1 MVRNGS
7 VVVGWTVNARRVVAG
22 LSATTVAS
30 HVPGGPVGSKNHV
43 HCGSTAPVAAC
54 TRYSASPFICASS
67 ASLTVANPVGV
78 ARPTTWFDIVTP
90 NASAPVL
97 TEIEPGSAIV
107 EDVPAPEAEWW
118 LPRASALTE
127 LTPLHAESSMPP
139 SAIEFEKMA
148 CTARI
153 ESKLVLASGK
163 LCTFVAT

>member
-30 HVPGGPVGSKNHV
+30 HVPGAPVESKNHV

-67 ASLTVANPVGV
+67 ASLTVANPAGV

-97 TEIEPGSAIV
+97 TGIEPGSAIV
-107 EDVPAPEAEWW
+107 EEVPAPEAEC
-118 LPRASALTE
+118 PGPSASAVAE
-127 LTPLHAESSMPP
+127 LTPRHAERRTPP
-139 SAIEFEKMA
+139 SAMEFEKMA

-153 ESKLVLASGK
+153 ESKLVLVSGK
-163 LCTFVAT
+163 LRTFVAT